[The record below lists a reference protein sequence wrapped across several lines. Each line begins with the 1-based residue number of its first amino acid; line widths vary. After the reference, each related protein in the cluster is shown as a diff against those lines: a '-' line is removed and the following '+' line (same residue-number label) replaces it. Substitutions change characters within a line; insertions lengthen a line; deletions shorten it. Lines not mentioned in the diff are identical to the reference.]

1 LRFEV
6 GEGAVEGDIL
16 LMAAAV
22 VSSVDYGID
31 APLIARGWFG
41 RAGWSLGIGLL
52 FWLMNQQDYPG
63 PAARVLGALAL
74 VAVVCAAIG
83 WYKIRSSRESK
94 LALREQLLDQ
104 LELKGDE
111 KVLDVGCGRG
121 LLAIGAAK
129 RLKTGK
135 VTGIDV
141 WNPQDLSGNSPEA
154 AKENAKA
161 EGVSDRVRFDT
172 GDARKLVY
180 PDNFFDAVMSS
191 NALHTLDD
199 DRERKQALKEMLR
212 VLKPGGR
219 LVIFDTAET
228 GYYAE
233 VLRDCGAQ
241 DMTLSSWTWLWCRPS
256 RSLAAHK

>member
-1 LRFEV
+1 
-6 GEGAVEGDIL
+6 
-16 LMAAAV
+16 MAAA
-22 VSSVDYGID
+22 SAARVDYGID
-31 APLIARGWFG
+31 APSIARGWYG
-41 RAGWSLGIGLL
+41 RAGWSVAVGFA
-52 FWLMNQQDYPG
+52 FWFMNRQDYPG
-63 PAARVLGALAL
+63 PAARVFGALLL
-74 VAVVCAAIG
+74 VAAVCAGIA
-83 WYKIRSSRESK
+83 WFKIHSSREGK
-94 LALREQLLDQ
+94 LALRGQLLDQ

-141 WNPQDLSGNSPEA
+141 WNPQDLSGNSPDA

-161 EGVSDRVRFDT
+161 EGVADRVRFET

-180 PDNFFDAVMSS
+180 PENHFDAVISA
-191 NALHTLDD
+191 NALHTLED
-199 DRERKQALKEMLR
+199 DREREQALHEIFR

-228 GYYAE
+228 GYYAQ
-233 VLRDCGAQ
+233 VLRACGAQ
-241 DMTLSSWTWLWCRPS
+241 DVTLSPWMFLWCRPS
-256 RSLAAHK
+256 RSVGARK

>member
-1 LRFEV
+1 
-6 GEGAVEGDIL
+6 
-16 LMAAAV
+16 MAAAATAA
-22 VSSVDYGID
+22 SVDYGID

-41 RAGWSLGIGLL
+41 RAAWSLGGGLL
-52 FWLMNQQDYPG
+52 FWFMNRQEYPG
-63 PAARVLGALAL
+63 PSARVLGALAL
-74 VAVVCAAIG
+74 VAVVCAGIA
-83 WYKIRSSRESK
+83 WLKIHSSREGK

-104 LELKGDE
+104 LALKGDE

-141 WNPQDLSGNSPEA
+141 WNPLELSGNSAEA
-154 AKENAKA
+154 ARENAKA
-161 EGVSDRVRFDT
+161 EGVADRVRFDT

-180 PDNFFDAVMSS
+180 PDGFFDAVISS
-191 NALHTLDD
+191 NALHNLADD
-199 DRERKQALKEMLR
+199 QEREQSLKEMLR
-212 VLKPGGR
+212 VLKAGGR

-233 VLRDCGAQ
+233 VLSNTGAQ
-241 DMTLSSWTWLWCRPS
+241 DVTLSAWTFLWCRPS
-256 RSLAAHK
+256 RSVAARK

>member
-1 LRFEV
+1 
-6 GEGAVEGDIL
+6 
-16 LMAAAV
+16 MAAGATAA
-22 VSSVDYGID
+22 SVDYGID

-41 RAGWSLGIGLL
+41 RAAWSLGGGLL
-52 FWLMNQQDYPG
+52 FWFMNRQEYPG
-63 PAARVLGALAL
+63 PSARVLGALAL
-74 VAVVCAAIG
+74 VAVVCAGIA
-83 WYKIRSSRESK
+83 WLKIHSSREGK

-104 LELKGDE
+104 LALKGDE

-141 WNPQDLSGNSPEA
+141 WNPQDLSGNSAEA
-154 AKENAKA
+154 ARENAKA
-161 EGVSDRVRFDT
+161 EGVADRVRFDT

-180 PDNFFDAVMSS
+180 PDGFFDAVISS

-199 DRERKQALKEMLR
+199 DGEREHALKEMLR

-228 GYYAE
+228 GHYSD
-233 VLRDCGAQ
+233 VLREWGAQ
-241 DMTLSSWTWLWCRPS
+241 DVTLSPWTWLWCRPS
-256 RSLAAHK
+256 RSVAARK

>member
-1 LRFEV
+1 
-6 GEGAVEGDIL
+6 
-16 LMAAAV
+16 MAA
-22 VSSVDYGID
+22 VSVTNVDYGID

-41 RAGWSLGIGLL
+41 RAAWSLGGGLL
-52 FWLMNQQDYPG
+52 FWFMNRQEYPG
-63 PAARVLGALAL
+63 PSARVLGALTL
-74 VAVVCAAIG
+74 VAVVCAGIA
-83 WYKIRSSRESK
+83 WWKIRSSREGK
-94 LALREQLLDQ
+94 LELREQLLDQ
-104 LELKGDE
+104 LSLRGDE

-141 WNPQDLSGNSPEA
+141 WNPQDLSGNSAEA

-161 EGVSDRVRFDT
+161 EGVADRVRFES

-180 PDNFFDAVMSS
+180 PDNLFDAVVSV

-199 DRERKQALKEMLR
+199 DHERERALREMLR

-219 LVIFDTAET
+219 VMIFDTAET
-228 GYYAE
+228 GYYAD
-233 VLRDCGAQ
+233 VLRVCGAQ
-241 DMTLSSWTWLWCRPS
+241 DVALSTWTFLWCRPS
-256 RSLAAHK
+256 RSIAARK

>member
-1 LRFEV
+1 
-6 GEGAVEGDIL
+6 
-16 LMAAAV
+16 MAAAATA
-22 VSSVDYGID
+22 SVDYGID

-41 RAGWSLGIGLL
+41 RAAWALGGGLL
-52 FWLMNQQDYPG
+52 FWFMNRQEYPG
-63 PAARVLGALAL
+63 PSARVLGALAL
-74 VAVVCAAIG
+74 VAIICAGIA
-83 WYKIRSSRESK
+83 WLKIHSSREGK
-94 LALREQLLDQ
+94 LALRDQLLDQ
-104 LELKGDE
+104 LALRGDE

-141 WNPQDLSGNSPEA
+141 WNPEELSGNSAEA
-154 AKENAKA
+154 ARENAKA
-161 EGVSDRVRFDT
+161 EGVADRVRFDT

-180 PDNFFDAVMSS
+180 PDGFFDAAISS
-191 NALHTLDD
+191 NALHTLADD
-199 DRERKQALKEMLR
+199 HERAQALKEMLR

-233 VLRDCGAQ
+233 ILTDCGAQ
-241 DMTLSSWTWLWCRPS
+241 DVTLSAWTFLWCRPS
-256 RSLAAHK
+256 RCVAARK

>member
-1 LRFEV
+1 
-6 GEGAVEGDIL
+6 
-16 LMAAAV
+16 MAAA
-22 VSSVDYGID
+22 SAASVDYGID

-41 RAGWSLGIGLL
+41 RAAWSLGGGLL
-52 FWLMNQQDYPG
+52 FWFINRQEYPG
-63 PAARVLGALAL
+63 PSARVFVALAL
-74 VAVVCAAIG
+74 VAAVCAGIA
-83 WYKIRSSRESK
+83 WLKIHSSREGK

-104 LELKGDE
+104 LALKGDE

-141 WNPQDLSGNSPEA
+141 WNLQDLSGNSAEA

-161 EGVSDRVRFDT
+161 EGVADRVRFDT

-180 PDNFFDAVMSS
+180 PDGFFDAVISS
-191 NALHTLDD
+191 NALHTLED
-199 DRERKQALKEMLR
+199 DREREQALKEMLR
-212 VLKPGGR
+212 VLKPGGP

-228 GYYAE
+228 GHYAD
-233 VLRDCGAQ
+233 VLRESGAQ
-241 DMTLSSWTWLWCRPS
+241 DVRLSPWTWLWCQAS
-256 RSLAAHK
+256 RSVAARK

>member
-1 LRFEV
+1 
-6 GEGAVEGDIL
+6 
-16 LMAAAV
+16 MAAAATAAK
-22 VSSVDYGID
+22 VDYGID

-41 RAGWSLGIGLL
+41 RAAWSFGGGLL
-52 FWLMNQQDYPG
+52 FWFMNRQEYPG
-63 PAARVLGALAL
+63 PSAQVFGALVL
-74 VAVVCAAIG
+74 VAAVCAAIG
-83 WYKIRSSRESK
+83 WLKIHSSREGK

-141 WNPQDLSGNSPEA
+141 WNAQDLSDNSAEA
-154 AKENAKA
+154 ARENAKA
-161 EGVSDRVRFDT
+161 EGVADRVRFDT

-180 PDNFFDAVMSS
+180 PDGFFDAVISS

-199 DRERKQALKEMLR
+199 DLERERALREMLR

-219 LVIFDTAET
+219 LVVFDTAET

-233 VLRDCGAQ
+233 VLRECGAQ
-241 DMTLSSWTWLWCRPS
+241 DVTLSPLTWLWCRPS
-256 RSLAAHK
+256 RSVGARK

>member
-1 LRFEV
+1 
-6 GEGAVEGDIL
+6 
-16 LMAAAV
+16 MAAAAPAAN
-22 VSSVDYGID
+22 VDYGID

-41 RAGWSLGIGLL
+41 RAAWSLGAGLL
-52 FWLMNQQDYPG
+52 FWFMNRQEYPG
-63 PAARVLGALAL
+63 PSARVFGALAL
-74 VAVVCAAIG
+74 VAIVCAGIA
-83 WYKIRSSRESK
+83 WLKIHSSREGK

-104 LELKGDE
+104 LALKGDE

-141 WNPQDLSGNSPEA
+141 WNPQELSGNSAEA
-154 AKENAKA
+154 ARENAKA
-161 EGVSDRVRFDT
+161 EGVADRVRFDA

-180 PDNFFDAVMSS
+180 PDSFYDAVISS

-199 DRERKQALKEMLR
+199 DQEREQALKEMLR

-233 VLRDCGAQ
+233 VLRECGAQ
-241 DMTLSSWTWLWCRPS
+241 DVTLSAWTWLWCRPS
-256 RSLAAHK
+256 RSVAARK

>member
-1 LRFEV
+1 MWRRRSRLPSNGGGR
-6 GEGAVEGDIL
+6 G
-16 LMAAAV
+16 LMAAAAA
-22 VSSVDYGID
+22 SVDYGID

-41 RAGWSLGIGLL
+41 RAAWALGGGLL
-52 FWLMNQQDYPG
+52 FWLMNRQEYPG
-63 PAARVLGALAL
+63 PSARVFGTLAL
-74 VAVVCAAIG
+74 VAVVCAAIA
-83 WYKIRSSRESK
+83 WLKIHSSREGK

-104 LELKGDE
+104 LALKGDE

-141 WNPQDLSGNSPEA
+141 WNPQELSGNSAEA
-154 AKENAKA
+154 ARENAKT
-161 EGVSDRVRFDT
+161 EGVADRVRFDA

-180 PDNFFDAVMSS
+180 PEGFFDAVISS
-191 NALHTLDD
+191 NALHTLED
-199 DRERKQALKEMLR
+199 DREREQALQEILR

-228 GYYAE
+228 
-233 VLRDCGAQ
+233 
-241 DMTLSSWTWLWCRPS
+241 
-256 RSLAAHK
+256 

>member
-1 LRFEV
+1 
-6 GEGAVEGDIL
+6 
-16 LMAAAV
+16 MAAAATAR
-22 VSSVDYGID
+22 VDYGID

-41 RAGWSLGIGLL
+41 RAAWALGGGLL
-52 FWLMNQQDYPG
+52 FWFMNRQEYPG
-63 PAARVLGALAL
+63 PSARVLGALAL
-74 VAVVCAAIG
+74 VAIICAGIA
-83 WYKIRSSRESK
+83 WLKIHSSREGK

-104 LELKGDE
+104 LALRGDE

-141 WNPQDLSGNSPEA
+141 WNPEELSGNSAEA
-154 AKENAKA
+154 ARENAKA
-161 EGVSDRVRFDT
+161 EGVADRVRFDT

-180 PDNFFDAVMSS
+180 PDGFFDAAISS
-191 NALHTLDD
+191 NALHTLADD
-199 DRERKQALKEMLR
+199 HERAQALKQMLR

-228 GYYAE
+228 SYYAE
-233 VLRDCGAQ
+233 ILTDCGAQ
-241 DMTLSSWTWLWCRPS
+241 DVTLSAWTFLWCRPS
-256 RSLAAHK
+256 RCVAARK